1 MQELHCNPL
10 RNKKNEVPE
19 ALISLFIPLH
29 KKLSESSNIPFL
41 VITTMIPVDYID
53 KAL

>member
-29 KKLSESSNIPFL
+29 KTAVRIIQYTLPGHNNDD
-41 VITTMIPVDYID
+41 TC
-53 KAL
+53 